1 MISEALAAADW
12 LVMLLQTLPARQI
25 RDTAERANALYRAAG
40 AHPDCLVTDAEIDS
54 LRALAIARRKQ
65 EYEQG
70 RSSRRHIARTR
81 PGSRPPLLA
90 G

>member
-1 MISEALAAADW
+1 MITEALAAADW
-12 LVMLLQTLPARQI
+12 LVRLLQTLPACQI

-40 AHPDCLVTDAEIDS
+40 AHPDCLVTEAEIES
-54 LRALAIARRKQ
+54 LRTLAIARRKH

-70 RSSRRHIARTR
+70 IRPRRRTARTR